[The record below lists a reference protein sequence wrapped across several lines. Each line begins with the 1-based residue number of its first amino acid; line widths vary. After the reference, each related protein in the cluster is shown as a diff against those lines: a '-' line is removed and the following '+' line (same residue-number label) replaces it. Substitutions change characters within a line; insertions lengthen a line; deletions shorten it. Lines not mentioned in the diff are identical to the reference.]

1 MLSAISP
8 GPPLHPHL
16 SLTDGGDDV
25 QSDVALLRA
34 RGWTGGSRRTK
45 LLFRSFERDLN
56 GH

>member
-16 SLTDGGDDV
+16 ILTDGGDDV

-34 RGWTGGSRRTK
+34 RGWTGGIPPYEA
-45 LLFRSFERDLN
+45 SFQVI
-56 GH
+56 